1 MPLHQ
6 SLRIGLVKEGDTMP
20 ASDKLIRQR
29 EHGIEMPEK
38 WGGDKS
44 EVGQGSRSL
53 RPGT

>member
-29 EHGIEMPEK
+29 EHGIEMP
-38 WGGDKS
+38 
-44 EVGQGSRSL
+44 
-53 RPGT
+53 